1 MLGTLLIG
9 SNIVA
14 LFALLPAW
22 PYSAK
27 WGYCPT
33 WVTSALLILLIALAV
48 VGVI

>member
-1 MLGTLLIG
+1 MLGTILIG

-22 PYSAK
+22 PYSAR

-33 WVTSALLILLIALAV
+33 WVTGALLVTLIGLAI